1 MKTKNKLKKIIDNN
15 LSCNLNYDKLSDK
28 INFDQYLSV
37 EKNKSKRILK
47 PILICLIITIVITLG
62 CSLLFIP
69 STKYIRNDIMI
80 YFSDKEFVDNFDY
93 IFIAK
98 INKEVKTKD
107 YVNTGTP
114 VPYTFYSY
122 HIIKKIKG
130 EDIDNNNFIVFC
142 GGTNFFNKEELLMS
156 NNEKIELNEV
166 YLIFANKKTANSN
179 NDRLGENDL
188 MLYNNDQK
196 IKLNNYDITRT
207 LENQDEEIINIVTRY
222 KNIIN
227 KTIGNNVINFEN
239 YDTINE
245 STYIWIIQIIDKI
258 PRSNSGNG
266 EYSSIVS
273 ESYYI
278 EIVANLQ
285 SKPLTKKYNKLYC
298 MGVNYWQDIINAD
311 KYITPPKLNEVYLL
325 IANETNDYDN
335 SRITEE
341 TIVIIDD
348 SQLIHLADYNLNAN
362 YTKQSEEILEII
374 DKYKSKL

>member
-1 MKTKNKLKKIIDNN
+1 MKTKNKLEKIIDNN
-15 LSCNLNYDKLSDK
+15 LSCNLNYDNLSDK

-37 EKNKSKRILK
+37 GKNKSKRILK
-47 PILICLIITIVITLG
+47 PILICVIITIVITLG

-130 EDIDNNNFIVFC
+130 EDIENNNFIVFC

-207 LENQDEEIINIVTRY
+207 LENQDEEIINIVKRY
-222 KNIIN
+222 TNIIN

-311 KYITPPKLNEVYLL
+311 KYITPLKLNEVYLL

-335 SRITEE
+335 SRVTEE

-348 SQLIHLADYNLNAN
+348 SQLIHLNDYNLNAN

-374 DKYKSKL
+374 NKYKSKL

>member
-1 MKTKNKLKKIIDNN
+1 MKTKNKLEKIIDNN

-47 PILICLIITIVITLG
+47 PILICVIISIVITLG

-98 INKEVKTKD
+98 INKEVKTKNC
-107 YVNTGTP
+107 VNTGTP

-130 EDIDNNNFIVFC
+130 EDIENNNFIVFC

-222 KNIIN
+222 TNIIN

-258 PRSNSGNG
+258 PRSNNGNG
-266 EYSSIVS
+266 KYSSIVS

-278 EIVANLQ
+278 KIVANLQ

-298 MGVNYWQDIINAD
+298 MGINYWQDIINAD

-335 SRITEE
+335 SRVTEE

-374 DKYKSKL
+374 NKYKNKL